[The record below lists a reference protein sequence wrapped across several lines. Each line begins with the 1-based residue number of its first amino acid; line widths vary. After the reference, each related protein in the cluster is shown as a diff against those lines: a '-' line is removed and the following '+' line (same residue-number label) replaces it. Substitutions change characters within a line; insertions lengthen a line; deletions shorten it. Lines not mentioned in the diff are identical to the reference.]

1 MFFPIGWPR
10 VLNLANS
17 NDVNAIAC
25 NRDKIL
31 FAILTR
37 DTLAVWY
44 CKPCLPI
51 VFIRRDKN
59 SLDRYGD
66 NVLVQWKPDSSM
78 LVVGTLGSYL
88 LFYRLSNS
96 SGNGRGLYEQKDS
109 PVTSLRRD
117 SAELF
122 IKEIIPTLTL
132 TFVMPVWIDGGITSF
147 VCIRDELMVATKTSH
162 IVRQRWEG
170 NLNRDYS
177 LDLRRIPFSIDQQIS
192 TVAVPISENEIYV
205 TDIEYSPLVGGF
217 AIVMSNGKAA
227 FLTAQSLKFD
237 PNQVQ
242 GIWARYLDDATCAA
256 VNHKYRLMAF
266 GRENSEGLV
275 YYVDETTGSLEVS
288 HTLSLSSKDY
298 PGRPGR
304 VKCLRWTPD
313 SCAIALAWEKGGL
326 AVWSTFG
333 ALLLCSFKWD
343 YGLHVDLTRDNPLH
357 ICMMEWSAEGYQL
370 WMLRKS
376 PQSSID
382 EQNGSKL
389 NDNGSLIQLDFVKS
403 PLTVNPCMGHNHL
416 YLQGEDRL
424 YLNLGSVS
432 TNVKG
437 FYLSNEI
444 PNDSSSVTLAGS
456 KQWLVVPIPSTY
468 SGSNWPIRYTA
479 IDNDG
484 QSIAVAGRTGLAHYS
499 LGSRKWKLFGN
510 ETQEKDFIVTGGLLW
525 YRGFLIVSSYSLLED
540 KDEIRIYP
548 RDTKLDNSYL
558 KTVRLPSQIL
568 LLNTMKETLLTFC
581 ANGQIHIFD
590 MRVEGQEGSGTI
602 ELTRT
607 QTVDI
612 SGLCVHPAC
621 VVSATLTTIRAE
633 TAGIHPHPESLL
645 LNISGKLLMV
655 QREHLIDNPKV
666 HFTCGPPNVL
676 ASCVE
681 NVWVPSRSLRE
692 KPHLTEALWLFCG
705 AHGMRVWLPLFPRNH
720 QDNAH
725 TFMSKRIM
733 LPFHLRIYPLAI
745 LFEDA
750 ILLGADNDTVLY
762 TSDTNSPFS
771 LPFSI
776 LELTSQV
783 YLHQILRQLI
793 CRNLGYHAWEIARSC
808 VLLPYFPHSLE
819 LLLHEVLEEEATS
832 KEPLPDAQLPSVIEF
847 IKEFP
852 SVWARAVVQCA
863 RKTEIAL
870 WPYLF
875 SVAGSPKKLLQD
887 CLQRQQLDTAASYL
901 IILQNLEPSAVSR
914 QHATLLLD
922 AALEQSRWELSR
934 DLVRFLRAI
943 DPNDVE
949 SPRASWG
956 GSTKLAGSPP
966 TPSVS
971 SHEEDLS
978 LVLGTM
984 QVSRSRSY
992 STTATPKVQYDL
1004 IKKDPP
1010 SSMLEITRNAVMR
1023 RKKSLPSV
1031 KTEKHDNKEDSA
1043 EEFFIDIIL
1052 QRHARRL
1059 LSAKR
1064 LADLGRFAARL
1075 DFYLVT
1081 WLARE
1086 RERAARI
1093 DDFVA
1098 ALKAV
1103 HEDFCFSYP
1112 ILSISNLQKIR
1123 RASPVSSRSRSL
1135 SLDYEGQSE
1144 MQNFSVDQLTDSGYT
1159 SLPSRPLY
1167 GTFISPVAS
1176 LETQFPTAEAKL
1188 TPIIHQ
1194 DAISVMSDASTVWR
1208 DDVESIVGTVCWI
1221 SPESIEPLEIHS
1233 ASSGSNSRG
1242 EVQLRYLLQLFLEA
1256 GCIGWAA
1263 VLATILCDTS
1273 AMARTVRAAHAPMQT
1288 QESIINLR
1296 DGLLVLTKWAHSES
1310 FGYKAFVSSFQ
1321 AQLSLL
1327 NRLIIIKQ
1335 QQLQQRQD
1343 QQQLQLQQQSLSP
1356 SEQKVIESLSPS
1368 PVLSF
1373 TSSQRGSVSRTRKL
1387 STSHSVATVT
1397 FVDGKS
1403 KESFPCSGENTVE
1416 NSYAPTSC
1424 PENELTTEGCIIS

>member
-10 VLNLANS
+10 VLNPTDPQAI
-17 NDVNAIAC
+17 NAIVC

-31 FAILTR
+31 FAILTY
-37 DTLAVWY
+37 DSLAIWY
-44 CKPCLPI
+44 CKPCVPI
-51 VFIRRDKN
+51 VFSRRSKD
-59 SLDRYGD
+59 SVERYGK
-66 NVLVQWKPDSSM
+66 NILVQWKPDSSM
-78 LVVGTLGSYL
+78 LTIATSDSYL
-88 LFYRLSNS
+88 LFYRVTDS
-96 SGNGRGLYEQKDS
+96 STDGRGLYEQKDS

-122 IKEIIPTLTL
+122 IKEIIPSLVV
-132 TFVMPVWIDGGITSF
+132 TFVIPVWIDGGISSL

-170 NLNRDYS
+170 TPNRDYS
-177 LDLRRIPFSIDQQIS
+177 LDLQRIPFSIDQQIS
-192 TVAVPISENEIYV
+192 TVAVPITEKNIYV
-205 TDIEYSPLVGGF
+205 TEIEYSPLVGGF
-217 AIVMSNGKAA
+217 AIVLSNGKAA

-256 VNHKYRLMAF
+256 VNHKYRLIAF
-266 GRENSEGLV
+266 GRENSEGVV

-298 PGRPGR
+298 PGKPGR

-313 SCAIALAWEKGGL
+313 SCAIALAWESGGL
-326 AVWSTFG
+326 AIWSTFG
-333 ALLLCSFKWD
+333 ALLLCTFKWD
-343 YGLHVDLTRDNPLH
+343 YGLRVDITRDNPLH
-357 ICMMEWSAEGYQL
+357 IHTMEWSAEGYQL
-370 WMLRKS
+370 WMLRES
-376 PQSSID
+376 PCCSSSN
-382 EQNGSKL
+382 EENGNEISC
-389 NDNGSLIQLDFVKS
+389 NTRSLVQLDFAKS
-403 PLTVNPCMGHNHL
+403 PLTVNPCMGHHGHL

-424 YLNLGSVS
+424 YLNLGGVS
-432 TNVKG
+432 TDNSG
-437 FYLSNEI
+437 FHLNNEI
-444 PNDSSSVTLAGS
+444 SSDTSSQSLAGS
-456 KQWLVVPIPSTY
+456 KQWLVVPIPSAY

-479 IDNDG
+479 IDNEG

-499 LGSRKWKLFGN
+499 LSSRKWKLFGN
-510 ETQEKDFIVTGGLLW
+510 ETQERDFIVTGGLLW
-525 YRGFLIVSSYSLLED
+525 HCGFMIASSYSLLED

-548 RDTKLDNSYL
+548 RDTRLDNNY
-558 KTVRLPSQIL
+558 VRSVRMPSQVL
-568 LLNTMKETLLTFC
+568 LLNTMKDKLLTFC
-581 ANGQIHIFD
+581 ANAQ
-590 MRVEGQEGSGTI
+590 VGSGSL

-607 QTVDI
+607 QTIDI

-633 TAGIHPHPESLL
+633 TAGSHPHPESLL
-645 LNISGKLLMV
+645 LNVSGRLLMV
-655 QREHLIDNPKV
+655 QREHSTDNSEV
-666 HFTCGPPNVL
+666 LFTCGAPNVL

-681 NVWVPSRSLRE
+681 NVWVPSRIRKD

-720 QDNAH
+720 QESAH

-762 TSDTNSPFS
+762 TSDTDSPFS
-771 LPFSI
+771 LPFSL

-793 CRNLGYHAWEIARSC
+793 HRNLGYHAWEIARSC
-808 VLLPYFPHSLE
+808 VALPYFSHSLE

-847 IKEFP
+847 IREFP
-852 SVWARAVVQCA
+852 GVWARAVVQCA

-922 AALEQSRWELSR
+922 AALEQGRWELSR

-949 SPRASWG
+949 SPRTSWG
-956 GSTKLAGSPP
+956 GTSKLAGSPP

-971 SHEEDLS
+971 PHEEDLS

-992 STTATPKVQYDL
+992 STTATPKVQYDATG
-1004 IKKDPP
+1004 KDPP
-1010 SSMLEITRNAVMR
+1010 SSMLEKTRNAVMR
-1023 RKKSLPSV
+1023 RKKSVPSI
-1031 KTEKHDNKEDSA
+1031 KTEKNDSKESSA
-1043 EEFFIDIIL
+1043 EEFFIDVIL

-1059 LSAKR
+1059 LSARR

-1075 DFYLVT
+1075 DFHLVT
-1081 WLARE
+1081 WLGRE
-1086 RERAARI
+1086 RERAAKI
-1093 DDFVA
+1093 DDFVV

-1103 HEDFCFSYP
+1103 HEDFCFPYP
-1112 ILSISNLQKIR
+1112 TVSLSNLQKFR
-1123 RASPVSSRSRSL
+1123 KTSQMSGRSRSI
-1135 SLDYEGQSE
+1135 SLDSPDNE
-1144 MQNFSVDQLTDSGYT
+1144 MISTSIASNSNLVADLPSDSGYT
-1159 SLPSRPLY
+1159 SLPSTRPLY
-1167 GTFISPVAS
+1167 ASLVSPVAS
-1176 LETQFPTAEAKL
+1176 LETQFSIAEAKL
-1188 TPIIHQ
+1188 TPRMLQ
-1194 DAISVMSDASTVWR
+1194 DATSVMSDASTCWR
-1208 DDVESIVGTVCWI
+1208 DDVESIVGTVCWV
-1221 SPESIEPLEIHS
+1221 SNDQIEPTDAQSTSLCG
-1233 ASSGSNSRG
+1233 ASSRA

-1263 VLATILCDTS
+1263 VLTTILRDIS

-1288 QESIINLR
+1288 LDSIVNLR
-1296 DGLLVLTKWAHSES
+1296 DGLLTLTKWSQSECL
-1310 FGYKAFVSSFQ
+1310 GYRAFLSGIQSQ
-1321 AQLSLL
+1321 TSLL
-1327 NRLIIIKQ
+1327 NRLIIMKQ
-1335 QQLQQRQD
+1335 QQQHHHNHSHHSQ
-1343 QQQLQLQQQSLSP
+1343 
-1356 SEQKVIESLSPS
+1356 EQEILENPSPS
-1368 PVLSF
+1368 PAPIF
-1373 TSSQRGSVSRTRKL
+1373 TNNQRGNISRSRRSSASHT
-1387 STSHSVATVT
+1387 STTATLEQEIT
-1397 FVDGKS
+1397 SDTYVDA
-1403 KESFPCSGENTVE
+1403 EDTSFRGIYNNSTNIENDKQQNGCS
-1416 NSYAPTSC
+1416 
-1424 PENELTTEGCIIS
+1424 IS